1 MQIVDTMIARPVEEC
16 WRVFNS
22 PSALTAWVPG
32 LREALVIEY
41 GEDGLPAEIQFEFG
55 KNLIYSLV
63 YRYEP
68 AARSCRRPGRRDRS
82 AGSRAPASMA
92 RCAGLPGSRPR
103 EHGTRFTYALEH
115 EVGRKAAERALDDP
129 RVLVEAFARWMHER
143 PVG

>member
-22 PSALTAWVPG
+22 PSALTAWVLG

-68 AARSCRRPGRRDRS
+68 EGGHAGGAAGGIVRWEPRPGEHGAVR
-82 AGSRAPASMA
+82 GFA
-92 RCAGLPGSRPR
+92 RFEAL